1 MTRLMYGMA
10 RDLGT
15 HACQSKQTS
24 WKCSLQVHQ
33 VQLLIQ
39 MSRFHCHIRMA
50 WQPCFME
57 VKLPEAPRWTLHQL
71 TEGYMMEQQ
80 RKHTAQLET

>member
-33 VQLLIQ
+33 
-39 MSRFHCHIRMA
+39 

-57 VKLPEAPRWTLHQL
+57 VKLPEAPHWTLHQL
-71 TEGYMMEQQ
+71 TEGYVMEQQ